1 MRLSKRILTS
11 NAVQS
16 VVCWLAATYIRLV
29 YFTSRWQVVR
39 GHIPAAYWDAGKP
52 FILTFWHGRLLF
64 VPHLWHRAGV
74 IHMLISGHRDGQLI
88 ARTVQHLGIDAVT
101 GSSSKGGGAA
111 LRRMVSMLKSGEYVG
126 ITPDGPR
133 GPRMRAS
140 EGVVALARLSGAAVI
155 PATYSATRR
164 RVLGSWDR
172 FVVALPFCRGV
183 FVWGEPIEIPRDTDS
198 EMQEE
203 YRQRI
208 EDALNTLCREAD
220 LMVGQAVIEPADA
233 VASGTGGTAS

>member
-1 MRLSKRILTS
+1 VRLSKRILTS

-39 GHIPAAYWDAGKP
+39 GHIPAAYWDTGKP
-52 FILTFWHGRLLF
+52 FILAFWHGRLLF
-64 VPHLWHRAGV
+64 VPHLWHRSGV

-88 ARTVQHLGIDAVT
+88 ARTVRHLGIDAVT

-111 LRRMVSMLKSGEYVG
+111 LRRMVSMLKSGGYVG

-140 EGVVALARLSGAAVI
+140 EGVVALARLSGAPVI
-155 PATYSATRR
+155 PATYSTTRR

-198 EMQEE
+198 DMQEE

-220 LMVGQAVIEPADA
+220 QMAGQTVIEPAD
-233 VASGTGGTAS
+233 VMASDAGGTAS